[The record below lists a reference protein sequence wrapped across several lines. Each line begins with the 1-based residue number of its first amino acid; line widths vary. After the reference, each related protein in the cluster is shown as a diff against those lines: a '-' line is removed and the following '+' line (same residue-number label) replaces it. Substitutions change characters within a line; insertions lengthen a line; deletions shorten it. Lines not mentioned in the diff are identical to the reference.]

1 MYVIWCFQLT
11 RCSIP
16 KKRSNCTLRS
26 HCESFS
32 SLLCEGCSGVWV
44 CVCYDDYVCVC
55 GTQIHTVSGR
65 ESFCSSSLW
74 HPPTPGLRR
83 ETAYHQ
89 RQPTPPKTI
98 PNTTTPH
105 DTISLILTLH
115 SPPPLSSTACCFSI
129 RLDTTVHYHH
139 LQLGSFSF
147 YSLFWQFFPFTVFGT
162 FAQISSLIGVAT
174 WRKR

>member
-32 SLLCEGCSGVWV
+32 SLLSAACV
-44 CVCYDDYVCVC
+44 CVCVLRWLCMYVCVCVC

-65 ESFCSSSLW
+65 ESFCSSCLW

-89 RQPTPPKTI
+89 RQPTPPNTI

-105 DTISLILTLH
+105 HTIGLILTLH
-115 SPPPLSSTACCFSI
+115 CPPPPLFDSLLLFHQARHHCPLSSFAAWQLFFLFSLLALFFFHCFWHFCPKY
-129 RLDTTVHYHH
+129 L
-139 LQLGSFSF
+139 
-147 YSLFWQFFPFTVFGT
+147 
-162 FAQISSLIGVAT
+162 A
-174 WRKR
+174 